1 MAEKT
6 RKIVFFLDTCLGNR
20 KIAEA
25 IRAMGISVETH
36 DQHFRKNALDTEWI
50 SQIAEKEWIIL
61 TKDERIGKNAL
72 ERRAVARTGLRM
84 FTFTS
89 QQLSGDDMV
98 KILQKAIIPMQKFI
112 EKNPAPFIAKIHK
125 DGSVKKWKTAQDLED
140 EINNLS

>member
-1 MAEKT
+1 MVEKT
-6 RKIVFFLDTCLGNR
+6 CKIVFFLDTCLGNS
-20 KIAEA
+20 KIAGA
-25 IRAMGISVETH
+25 MRAMGISVETH

-50 SQIAEKEWIIL
+50 SQIAEKEWVIL

-72 ERRAVARTGLRM
+72 ERQVVARTGLRM

-98 KILQKAIIPMQKFI
+98 KILEKAIIPMQKFI
-112 EKNPAPFIAKIHK
+112 EKKSAPFIAKIHNN
-125 DGSVKKWKTAQDLED
+125 GSVKEWKTAQDLKD

>member
-1 MAEKT
+1 
-6 RKIVFFLDTCLGNR
+6 
-20 KIAEA
+20 
-25 IRAMGISVETH
+25 MGISVETH

-50 SQIAEKEWIIL
+50 SQIAEKEWVIL

-72 ERRAVARTGLRM
+72 ERQVVARTGLRM

-98 KILQKAIIPMQKFI
+98 KILEKAIIPMQKFI
-112 EKNPAPFIAKIHK
+112 EKKSAPFIAKIHK
-125 DGSVKKWKTAQDLED
+125 NGSVKEWKTAKDLLD